1 MKGTTFMNEETK
13 GIIDDKH
20 PDSNESGDKESP
32 TESEQEKE
40 RKKKQSEIEE
50 NPDLED
56 PRLYS
61 PLQEP
66 DRPDPTERTHEEK
79 DEPAEPCESSSHD
92 EADNTTA

>member
-20 PDSNESGDKESP
+20 PDSNESGDNESL
-32 TESEQEKE
+32 TESEREKE
-40 RKKKQSEIEE
+40 RKKKQSEIDE

-66 DRPDPTERTHEEK
+66 DRPDPTERTDKKKGETVETR
-79 DEPAEPCESSSHD
+79 ESSSHD